1 MAVEKWKLAAD
12 AKALV
17 KLQFQTLKYA
27 VKMAMNSIV
36 VGMKVIELEDNID
49 MIPKENIKILTWI
62 IK

>member
-1 MAVEKWKLAAD
+1 METCCRCQGLGQAAISNI
-12 AKALV
+12 KHV
-17 KLQFQTLKYA
+17 

-49 MIPKENIKILTWI
+49 MIPKESIKILTWI